1 MKKERTV
8 SIIDNG
14 KMRIDHYLTK
24 EKIYHSR
31 SQIQNLITQGQIK
44 VNSMYVKPSYIL
56 KNGDKINLYPIETK
70 ELKIDAENIPLDII
84 HEDDHLIVINKP
96 ANMIVHPTGRIC
108 SKTLVNAVLF
118 HCKGSLSGINGTIR
132 PGIVHRLDKN
142 TTGLIV
148 IAKNDTA
155 HLSLSKQIAD
165 RKVTK
170 KYLALVR
177 GEVEE
182 NSGTIDAPIGRS
194 IKNRKKM
201 AVIEQNSKEAISHFR
216 VIKRFSNYTLLE
228 VTILTGRTHQIRV
241 HLAYIGFPVVGDPA
255 YGHKRKELDIS
266 RQALH
271 AYILGF
277 NHPFSKKYI
286 EFKAP
291 LPKDMKDLI
300 ESLKEKKYQSR

>member
-1 MKKERTV
+1 MKKERIV
-8 SIIDNG
+8 SIIDND
-14 KMRIDHYLTK
+14 KMRIDHYLNK
-24 EKIYHSR
+24 EGIYPSR
-31 SQIQNLITQGQIK
+31 SQIQNLIIQGQIK

-84 HEDDHLIVINKP
+84 HEDDYLIVISKP

-182 NSGTIDAPIGRS
+182 NFGTIDAPIGRS

-241 HLAYIGFPVVGDPA
+241 HLAYIGFPVVGDPD

-277 NHPFSKKYI
+277 NHPFSKKYV

-300 ESLKEKKYQSR
+300 ESLKEKKNQSR

>member
-1 MKKERTV
+1 MKKERIV
-8 SIIDNG
+8 SIIDND
-14 KMRIDHYLTK
+14 KMRIDHYLNK
-24 EKIYHSR
+24 EGIYPSR
-31 SQIQNLITQGQIK
+31 SQIQSLITQGQIK

-201 AVIEQNSKEAISHFR
+201 AVIEQNSKEALSHFR

-228 VTILTGRTHQIRV
+228 VTIITGRTHQIRV
-241 HLAYIGFPVVGDPA
+241 HLEYIGFPVVGDPA

>member
-1 MKKERTV
+1 MKKERIV
-8 SIIDNG
+8 SIIDND
-14 KMRIDHYLTK
+14 KMRIDHYLNK
-24 EKIYHSR
+24 EGIYPSR
-31 SQIQNLITQGQIK
+31 SQIQNLIIQGQIK

-56 KNGDKINLYPIETK
+56 KNGDKINLYSIETK

-84 HEDDHLIVINKP
+84 HEDDYLIVISKP

-182 NSGTIDAPIGRS
+182 NFGTIDAPIGRS

-241 HLAYIGFPVVGDPA
+241 HLAYIGFPVVGDPD

-277 NHPFSKKYI
+277 NHPFSKKYV

-300 ESLKEKKYQSR
+300 ESLKEKKNQSR

>member
-1 MKKERTV
+1 MKKERIV
-8 SIIDNG
+8 SIIDND
-14 KMRIDHYLTK
+14 KMRIDHYLNK
-24 EKIYHSR
+24 EGIYPSR

-170 KYLALVR
+170 NILLWFGEKWKKILARL
-177 GEVEE
+177 
-182 NSGTIDAPIGRS
+182 
-194 IKNRKKM
+194 M
-201 AVIEQNSKEAISHFR
+201 L
-216 VIKRFSNYTLLE
+216 LLE
-228 VTILTGRTHQIRV
+228 EV
-241 HLAYIGFPVVGDPA
+241 
-255 YGHKRKELDIS
+255 
-266 RQALH
+266 
-271 AYILGF
+271 
-277 NHPFSKKYI
+277 
-286 EFKAP
+286 
-291 LPKDMKDLI
+291 
-300 ESLKEKKYQSR
+300 

>member
-1 MKKERTV
+1 MNKERVV
-8 SIIDNG
+8 SITSNE
-14 KMRIDHYLTK
+14 KMRIDRYLNK

-44 VNSMYVKPSYIL
+44 VNSVHVKPSYIL

-70 ELKIDAENIPLDII
+70 ELKINAENIPLDII
-84 HEDDHLIVINKP
+84 HEDNYLIVINKP
-96 ANMIVHPTGRIC
+96 VNMIVHPVGRIC

-177 GEVEE
+177 GEVKE
-182 NSGTIDAPIGRS
+182 NFGTIDAPIGRS
-194 IKNRKKM
+194 MKNRKKM
-201 AVIEQNSKEAISHFR
+201 AVIEQNSKEAISNFKVVR
-216 VIKRFSNYTLLE
+216 RFSNYTLLE

-241 HLAYIGFPVVGDPA
+241 HLAYIGFPVVGDPD
-255 YGHKRKELDIS
+255 YGHRRKKVNIN

-277 NHPFSKKYI
+277 SHPFYKKYI

-291 LPKDMKDLI
+291 LPKDMEDLI
-300 ESLKEKKYQSR
+300 KSLKEKKNKSR